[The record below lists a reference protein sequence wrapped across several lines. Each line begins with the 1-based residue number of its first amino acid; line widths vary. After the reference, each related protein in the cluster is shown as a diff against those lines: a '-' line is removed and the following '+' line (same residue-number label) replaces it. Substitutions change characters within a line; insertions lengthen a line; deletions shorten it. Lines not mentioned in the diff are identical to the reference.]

1 MFQKSD
7 NCKFWF
13 SLLKKNFM
21 IKEPIPIY
29 NRGSQKIERARSDLW
44 PVYGS
49 QMTTLLST
57 TILSITF
64 FVACKVPG
72 SRSLPRE
79 PQQTLNK
86 NKPSTTVSKSV
97 ACTTS
102 FANPPS
108 LRFSLSKELCWTSD
122 KKKTTTKRQLTFW
135 RVFWREKVHSG
146 QAGFVLH

>member
-1 MFQKSD
+1 
-7 NCKFWF
+7 
-13 SLLKKNFM
+13 L
-21 IKEPIPIY
+21 
-29 NRGSQKIERARSDLW
+29 
-44 PVYGS
+44 V
-49 QMTTLLST
+49 
-57 TILSITF
+57 LSIEKKFHDQKNRFRYITVVLKRLKELVLIYDPCTVLKWPPFCPPPFCPSPF

-108 LRFSLSKELCWTSD
+108 LRFLLSKELCWTSD
-122 KKKTTTKRQLTFW
+122 QKKTTTTKRQLTFW